1 MEVLDI
7 IKIINVLINK
17 VINYLRILSVFKITF
32 YNVNILITLKIF
44 YAYLGKLKQILVN
57 VFWYLLL
64 KK

>member
-57 VFWYLLL
+57 VL
-64 KK
+64 

>member
-7 IKIINVLINK
+7 IKIIHVLINK
-17 VINYLRILSVFKITF
+17 VINYLRILSVFKIIF

-57 VFWYLLL
+57 VF
-64 KK
+64 

>member
-7 IKIINVLINK
+7 IKIIHVLINK
-17 VINYLRILSVFKITF
+17 IINYLRILSVFKIIF

-44 YAYLGKLKQILVN
+44 YGYLGKLKQILVN

-64 KK
+64 KE

>member
-57 VFWYLLL
+57 VLYLLL

>member
-7 IKIINVLINK
+7 IKIIHVLINK
-17 VINYLRILSVFKITF
+17 VINYLRILSVFKIIF

-44 YAYLGKLKQILVN
+44 YGYLGKLKQILVN

-64 KK
+64 KE

>member
-57 VFWYLLL
+57 VF
-64 KK
+64 

>member
-7 IKIINVLINK
+7 IKIIHVLINK

-44 YAYLGKLKQILVN
+44 YGYLGKLKQILVN
-57 VFWYLLL
+57 VF
-64 KK
+64 

>member
-17 VINYLRILSVFKITF
+17 VINYLRILSVFKIIF

-44 YAYLGKLKQILVN
+44 YAYLGKLKQILAN
-57 VFWYLLL
+57 VF
-64 KK
+64 

>member
-1 MEVLDI
+1 MSFANHIMEVLDI

-57 VFWYLLL
+57 VF
-64 KK
+64 

>member
-17 VINYLRILSVFKITF
+17 VINYLRILSVFKIIF

-44 YAYLGKLKQILVN
+44 YAYFGKLKQILAN
-57 VFWYLLL
+57 VF
-64 KK
+64 

>member
-17 VINYLRILSVFKITF
+17 VINYLRILSVFKIIF

-44 YAYLGKLKQILVN
+44 YAFYLGKLKQILLN
-57 VFWYLLL
+57 IF
-64 KK
+64 